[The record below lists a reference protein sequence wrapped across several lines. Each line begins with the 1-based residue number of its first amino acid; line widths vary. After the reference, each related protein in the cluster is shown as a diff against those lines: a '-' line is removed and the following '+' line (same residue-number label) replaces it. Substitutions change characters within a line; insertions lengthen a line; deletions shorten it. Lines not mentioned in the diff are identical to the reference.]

1 MTSPRLPGN
10 NDPHILSSLCM
21 SYNTTLRAL
30 CVARWSLAPNTE
42 PDYWPA
48 NLTATKPM
56 KEQISL
62 YYREGSSD
70 KVYHANLD
78 PKGNGWIVNFA
89 FGRRG
94 STLQTGT
101 KTSEPLAYD
110 KAKKIYDK
118 IVAEKMTKGYTPAA
132 GGTPYAGTENAG
144 KVSGLLPQL
153 LNMIGDAELELLLND
168 SEHCGQEKFDG
179 RHILVRKNKAVEGV
193 NKKWLLIALPLPIQ
207 KALEAFIGIF
217 VIDGEAIGDR
227 LYVFDLLEI
236 DGKNLRSRSYKDRHL
251 ELMNL
256 VARAPGSG
264 GAILLVE
271 TAWTPK
277 EKRQMFENLK
287 KKKREGIVFK
297 LVSAPVIVGRP
308 SRGGSQLKYKFYATA
323 SVVVTKVNAQR
334 SVAVSVYDNSG
345 EGSLPVAAGNVT
357 IPANQPVPKIG
368 QVLEVRYLNAY
379 KGGSLFQPT
388 SLGVR
393 EDVDPSECVIGQLK
407 YKVGNN
413 DEDEG

>member
-1 MTSPRLPGN
+1 VP
-10 NDPHILSSLCM
+10 
-21 SYNTTLRAL
+21 
-30 CVARWSLAPNTE
+30 RWSLALNTE
-42 PDYWPA
+42 LDYWPA
-48 NLTATKPM
+48 NLTTTKPM

-78 PKGNGWIVNFA
+78 PKGDGWIVNFA

-101 KTSEPLAYD
+101 KTSGPVAYD

-118 IVAEKMTKGYTPAA
+118 IIAEKMAKGYTPAA
-132 GGTPYAGTENAG
+132 GGTPYVGTENAG

-168 SEHCGQEKFDG
+168 SAHCGQEKFDG
-179 RHILVRKNKAVEGV
+179 RHIMVRKNKAVEGT
-193 NKKWLLIALPLPIQ
+193 NKKGLLIALPLPIQ
-207 KALEAFIGIF
+207 KALEAFIGTF

-227 LYVFDLLEI
+227 LYVFDLLES
-236 DGKNLRSRSYKDRHL
+236 DGKNLRSRSYKDRYL

-256 VARAPGSG
+256 VARSPGSG

-271 TAWTPK
+271 TAWTPT
-277 EKRQMFENLK
+277 EKRQMLENLK

-297 LVSAPVIVGRP
+297 LVSAPVVVGRP
-308 SRGGSQLKYKFYATA
+308 SSGGSQLKYKFYATA

-345 EGSLPVAAGNVT
+345 KVSLPVAAGNVT
-357 IPANQPVPKIG
+357 IPANQPVPEVG
-368 QVLEVRYLNAY
+368 QVLEVRYLYAY

-393 EDVDPSECVIGQLK
+393 DDVDPAECVIGQLK
-407 YKVGNN
+407 YKAGDK

>member
-1 MTSPRLPGN
+1 MTSARLPGD

-118 IVAEKMTKGYTPAA
+118 IVAEKMAKGYTPAA
-132 GGTPYAGTENAG
+132 GGTPYVGTENAG

-179 RHILVRKNKAVEGV
+179 RHIMDLIEKQQGV
-193 NKKWLLIALPLPIQ
+193 GAGSLA
-207 KALEAFIGIF
+207 GT
-217 VIDGEAIGDR
+217 G
-227 LYVFDLLEI
+227 
-236 DGKNLRSRSYKDRHL
+236 
-251 ELMNL
+251 
-256 VARAPGSG
+256 ARQES
-264 GAILLVE
+264 IS
-271 TAWTPK
+271 K
-277 EKRQMFENLK
+277 
-287 KKKREGIVFK
+287 
-297 LVSAPVIVGRP
+297 
-308 SRGGSQLKYKFYATA
+308 RGGIAGGHCPATWYWTHRGNPRISPTRMKGNGTTSKSA
-323 SVVVTKVNAQR
+323 ST
-334 SVAVSVYDNSG
+334 NS
-345 EGSLPVAAGNVT
+345 PR
-357 IPANQPVPKIG
+357 K
-368 QVLEVRYLNAY
+368 
-379 KGGSLFQPT
+379 
-388 SLGVR
+388 
-393 EDVDPSECVIGQLK
+393 
-407 YKVGNN
+407 
-413 DEDEG
+413 

>member
-30 CVARWSLAPNTE
+30 CVGRWSLAPNTE

-62 YYREGSSD
+62 YYRQGSSD

-78 PKGNGWIVNFA
+78 PKGDGWIVNFA

-118 IVAEKMTKGYTPAA
+118 IVAEKMAKGYTPAA
-132 GGTPYAGTENAG
+132 GGTPYVGTENAG

-179 RHILVRKNKAVEGV
+179 RHIMVRKNNAVEGA
-193 NKKWLLIALPLPIQ
+193 NKKGLLIALPLPIQ

-236 DGKNLRSRSYKDRHL
+236 DGKNLRPRSYKDRYL

-256 VARAPGSG
+256 VARSPGSG

-287 KKKREGIVFK
+287 KKRREGIVFK

-323 SVVVTKVNAQR
+323 SVVITKVNAQR

-345 EGSLPVAAGNVT
+345 GVSLPVAAGNVT
-357 IPANQPVPKIG
+357 IPANQPVPKVG
-368 QVLEVRYLNAY
+368 QVLEVRYLYAY

-388 SLGVR
+388 SFGVR
-393 EDVDPSECVIGQLK
+393 DDVDPLECVIGQLK
-407 YKVGNN
+407 YKAGDN

>member
-1 MTSPRLPGN
+1 
-10 NDPHILSSLCM
+10 
-21 SYNTTLRAL
+21 
-30 CVARWSLAPNTE
+30 
-42 PDYWPA
+42 
-48 NLTATKPM
+48 M

-62 YYREGSSD
+62 YYRQGSSD

-78 PKGNGWIVNFA
+78 PQRDGWIVNFA

-94 STLQTGT
+94 STLPTGT
-101 KTSEPLAYD
+101 KTSEPVSYD

-118 IVAEKMTKGYTPAA
+118 IVAEKMAKGYTPAA
-132 GGTPYAGTENAG
+132 GGTPYVGTENAG

-153 LNMIGDAELELLLND
+153 LNMIGDTE
-168 SEHCGQEKFDG
+168 QEKFDG
-179 RHILVRKNKAVEGV
+179 RHIMVRKSKAVEGA
-193 NKKWLLIALPLPIQ
+193 NKKGLLIALPLPIQ
-207 KALEAFIGIF
+207 KALEAFIGAF
-217 VIDGEAIGDR
+217 VIDGEAIGDK
-227 LYVFDLLEI
+227 LYVFDLLES
-236 DGKNLRSRSYKDRHL
+236 DGKNLRSRPYKDRYL

-256 VARAPGSG
+256 VARSPGSG

-271 TAWTPK
+271 TAWTPT
-277 EKRQMFENLK
+277 EKRQMLENLK

-297 LVSAPVIVGRP
+297 LVSAPVVVGRP
-308 SRGGSQLKYKFYATA
+308 SSGGSQLKYKFYATA

-345 EGSLPVAAGNVT
+345 KVSLPVAAGNVT
-357 IPANQPVPKIG
+357 IPANQPVPEVG
-368 QVLEVRYLNAY
+368 QVLEVRYLYAY

-393 EDVDPSECVIGQLK
+393 DDVDPAECVIGQLK
-407 YKVGNN
+407 YKAGDK

>member
-1 MTSPRLPGN
+1 LAGKFNCKQTHERTNQSLLPAGF
-10 NDPHILSSLCM
+10 LGQG
-21 SYNTTLRAL
+21 LRRQL
-30 CVARWSLAPNTE
+30 GPQG
-42 PDYWPA
+42 D
-48 NLTATKPM
+48 
-56 KEQISL
+56 
-62 YYREGSSD
+62 
-70 KVYHANLD
+70 
-78 PKGNGWIVNFA
+78 GWIVNFA

-101 KTSEPLAYD
+101 KTSEPVAFD

-118 IVAEKMTKGYTPAA
+118 IVAEKMAKGYTPAA
-132 GGTPYAGTENAG
+132 GGTPYVGTENAG

-179 RHILVRKNKAVEGV
+179 RHIMVRKSNAVEGA
-193 NKKWLLIALPLPIQ
+193 NKKGLLIALPLPIQ
-207 KALEAFIGIF
+207 KALEAFLGTF

-227 LYVFDLLEI
+227 LYVFDLLES
-236 DGKNLRSRSYKDRHL
+236 DGKNLRSRPYKDRYL

-256 VARAPGSG
+256 VARSPGSG
-264 GAILLVE
+264 GAILLVA

-277 EKRQMFENLK
+277 EKRRMFENLK

-308 SRGGSQLKYKFYATA
+308 SSGGSQLKYKFYATA

-345 EGSLPVAAGNVT
+345 EVSLPVAAGNVT
-357 IPANQPVPKIG
+357 IPANQAVPKVG
-368 QVLEVRYLNAY
+368 QVLEVRYLYAY
-379 KGGSLFQPT
+379 KGGSLFH
-388 SLGVR
+388 LGLAH
-393 EDVDPSECVIGQLK
+393 G
-407 YKVGNN
+407 VG
-413 DEDEG
+413 ELA